1 MAPDTLEIQQTETFE
16 KTDRLQ
22 KRREFLSVYE
32 LKRAYFFRYVV
43 IYLKTNE
50 FERHRLGI
58 TVSRKAGC
66 SVLRNR
72 IKRVIREAFRKSKN
86 NMPGSCDIVVN
97 AKKDANRMRLCDALE
112 TFAGLA
118 ERVKQ

>member
-1 MAPDTLEIQQTETFE
+1 MASDTLEIQQIETFA

-50 FERHRLGI
+50 FEKHRLGI
-58 TVSRKAGC
+58 TVSKKVGC
-66 SVLRNR
+66 SVLRSR
-72 IKRVIREAFRKSKN
+72 VKRLVREAFRRSRNKL
-86 NMPGSCDIVVN
+86 PGNYDVVVN
-97 AKKDANRMRLCDALE
+97 AKKDAGKMSLGCALE

-118 ERVKQ
+118 EKVKQ